1 MRGFVTVETQEE
13 FTKWFDAEEAKAAEE
28 SSDGWN

>member
-1 MRGFVTVETQEE
+1 VTVESQEE

-28 SSDGWN
+28 GSDAWN